1 MQAETQKI
9 SRPGVHAAR
18 KPARLRKTREFQRV
32 RQQGRSVGTS
42 LLSLGWA
49 PNGLEVSRCGYAVGK
64 RVGNAVIRNRVKRR
78 LREILRLESK
88 AGRLAP
94 GYDLVWIARTGA
106 AQVSYQQLAS
116 DVTQLVRRARLWQA
130 TPPEGTNLS

>member
-9 SRPGVHAAR
+9 NQPGAHQAR
-18 KPARLRKTREFQRV
+18 KLERLRKTREFQRV

-78 LREILRLESK
+78 LREILRLESN
-88 AGRLAP
+88 AGGQAP
-94 GYDLVWIARTGA
+94 GYDLVWVARTGA
-106 AQVSYQQLAS
+106 AQASYQQLAS
-116 DVTQLVRRARLWQA
+116 DVAQLLRRARLWQEA
-130 TPPEGTNLS
+130 PPEGTN